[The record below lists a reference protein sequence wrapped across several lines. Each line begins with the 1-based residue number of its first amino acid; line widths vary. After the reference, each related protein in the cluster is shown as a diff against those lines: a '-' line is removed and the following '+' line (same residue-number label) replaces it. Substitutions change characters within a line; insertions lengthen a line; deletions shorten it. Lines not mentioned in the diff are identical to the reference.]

1 MPRKSTATPDLR
13 AAILAGVATGM
24 RSTVAVAALI
34 SRRASGLPTWLAR
47 RPAAVVAPL
56 AVTGELV
63 TDKLPSTPSR
73 LEPPGLAGRAA
84 CAALA
89 GAVIARGTDQ
99 PQLLEALV
107 ASAAAL
113 ASSRVCHALRVALS
127 ERLPSC
133 AVAAGEDGLAL
144 ALAAA
149 AAGGDLS

>member
-1 MPRKSTATPDLR
+1 MPRKFTATPHRR
-13 AAILAGVATGM
+13 AAILAGGHGHAFHGRRGRVDQSQGQRAAHLARARTRTRRRTG
-24 RSTVAVAALI
+24 RRHGRARHGQAVVDP
-34 SRRASGLPTWLAR
+34 LPPGTPRAR
-47 RPAAVVAPL
+47 RPR
-56 AVTGELV
+56 
-63 TDKLPSTPSR
+63 DI
-73 LEPPGLAGRAA
+73 
-84 CAALA
+84 AALA

-99 PQLLEALV
+99 PQPLDALV

-113 ASSRVCHALRVALS
+113 TSARVCHALRLALS